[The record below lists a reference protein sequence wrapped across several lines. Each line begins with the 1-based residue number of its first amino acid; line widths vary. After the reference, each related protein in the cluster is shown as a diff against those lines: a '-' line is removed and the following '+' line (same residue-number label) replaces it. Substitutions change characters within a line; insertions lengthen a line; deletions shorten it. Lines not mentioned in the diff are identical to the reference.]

1 MAANSSRRVIAALIL
16 LALVVA
22 ATVSLGRWQLR
33 RADERRAVAAAIE
46 AGRVQPPLA
55 LSAGM
60 AAEQLQPWSPARAT
74 GVWRHDLTVLLDNR
88 NQEGRPGFWVATPL
102 MLDAERG
109 DAVLVLRGWLA
120 RPLGDTAMP
129 ALPAPTGRLT
139 VDGELAAHVP
149 RLFELDR
156 QAGRLPAGWPQGGD
170 AAPPR
175 VQNLALPDL
184 AAATGLHLVPAVL
197 MQTAG
202 DGDGLLREWP
212 QPSIDADKNTGYA
225 LQWFGFATIA
235 GIAWLVVAAGA
246 WRRGLR

>member
-22 ATVSLGRWQLR
+22 ATVSLGRWQLQ

-60 AAEQLQPWSPARAT
+60 AAEQLQPWRPARAS
-74 GVWRHDLTVLLDNR
+74 GAWRHDLTVLLDNR
-88 NQEGRPGFWVATPL
+88 NQDGRPGFWVATPL

-120 RPLGDTAMP
+120 RPLGDTRMP
-129 ALPAPTGRLT
+129 DLPAPSGHLT
-139 VDGELAAHVP
+139 VDGELATHVP
-149 RLFELDR
+149 RLFELNSD
-156 QAGRLPAGWPQGGD
+156 AGRLPAGWPQGGN
-170 AAPPR
+170 ATPPR

-197 MQTAG
+197 MQTG
-202 DGDGLLREWP
+202 GNDDGLLREWP
-212 QPSIDADKNTGYA
+212 QPSIDADKNMGYA

>member
-22 ATVSLGRWQLR
+22 ATVSLGRWQLQ

-60 AAEQLQPWSPARAT
+60 AAEQLQPWRPARAS
-74 GVWRHDLTVLLDNR
+74 GAWRHDLTVLLDNR
-88 NQEGRPGFWVATPL
+88 NQDGRPGFWVATPL
-102 MLDAERG
+102 MLDAERD

-120 RPLGDTAMP
+120 RPLGDTRMP
-129 ALPAPTGRLT
+129 DLPAPSGRLT
-139 VDGELAAHVP
+139 VDGELATHVP
-149 RLFELDR
+149 RLFELNRD
-156 QAGRLPAGWPQGGD
+156 AGRLPAGWPQGGN
-170 AAPPR
+170 ATPPR

-197 MQTAG
+197 MQTG
-202 DGDGLLREWP
+202 GNDDGLLREWP
-212 QPSIDADKNTGYA
+212 QPSIDADKNMGYA